1 MARQRLTALE
11 ANRPTA
17 PAEPKRDWSQSRFL
31 EWADAV
37 SGDPFSPVQRV
48 ICKIAFEGLEPR
60 DLEGEEW
67 EIAQRLLK
75 PADQVEPVEV
85 IPPNARAVLTLVKG
99 ARIGGSYMSALYAGH
114 RALIAD
120 LSTLA
125 PGEMGRVI
133 FGGPKLDLPQ
143 QALSY
148 VAGAFKS
155 QADLAAMVEVDTTNR
170 LVIRRPHDGR
180 EVEFVTRAADRGGT
194 SFRSRTLVCACLTE
208 VAFFLSEE
216 HVANDVDVVRAVL
229 PRILPGGLLILE
241 STPWA
246 EAGVLFDN
254 FDRNWGKPETSLAMH
269 APTMFVLPTERNR
282 LAYELAVATDPENAE
297 REFGA
302 VFIPFGSSVFFPRE
316 VLLGCTVPGEGTTSA
331 PGPGEVGAVAGD
343 LGLTRDGA
351 GFLAVHRKAAP
362 PKPARDGEQVDERRN
377 PKTDRYRVVETV
389 ERRPKRGAPLRL
401 GELVPLGCD
410 IAQRH
415 GQKSLLVDQWS
426 VQAAREHLPPGFS
439 LDTDPTDEAELYKSA
454 LELMKAKQVEIPAAF
469 KDLLRQ
475 LPLAMSKPLPG
486 GGFKIFLPKKFGS
499 HCDLVPA
506 YVKALWRAKRL
517 DVGTSSGEPP
527 KVHKRSFASSSGGF

>member
-1 MARQRLTALE
+1 MALE
-11 ANRPTA
+11 ANHPTTPRN
-17 PAEPKRDWSQSRFL
+17 PARDWSKSRFL
-31 EWADAV
+31 EFADAV
-37 SGDPFSPVQRV
+37 SSDPLSPVQRV
-48 ICKIAFEGLEPR
+48 MCKIGFEGLEPR
-60 DLEGEEW
+60 ELEGEEW

-75 PADQVEPVEV
+75 PADQAEPVEV
-85 IPPNARAVLTLVKG
+85 IPQNARAVLTWVKG

-114 RALIAD
+114 RALVAD

-125 PGEMGRVI
+125 PGEQGRVI

-148 VAGAFKS
+148 VAGAFNS
-155 QADLAAMVEVDTTNR
+155 RPELAAMVEVDTINR

-208 VAFFLSEE
+208 VAFFLGED

-254 FDRNWGKPETSLAMH
+254 FDRNWGKPETALAMH

-316 VLLGCTVPGEGTTSA
+316 VLKDCTVPGEATLTA
-331 PGPGEVGAVAGD
+331 PGPGEVAAIAGD

-351 GFLAVHRKAAP
+351 GFVVVHRKPAP
-362 PKPARDGEQVDERRN
+362 PKPAREGEQLDERRN
-377 PKTDRYRVVETV
+377 PKTDRYRVAETL
-389 ERRPKRGAPLRL
+389 EQRPKRGAPLRL
-401 GELVPLGCD
+401 GELVPLGCEL
-410 IAQRH
+410 AARH

-426 VQAAREHLPPGFS
+426 VQAAREHLPYAFS

-486 GGFKIFLPKKFGS
+486 GGFKIILPKKFGS

-517 DVGTSSGEPP
+517 EVGTGHQEPP
-527 KVHKRSFASSSGGF
+527 KVRKRAMVTTGGF